1 MKAILVIDMPKRCED
16 CPCWRYMKCFT
27 ALDGKTY
34 HNWCKALIDPNSDDT
49 GSKGMM
55 TEEQAKNKPSWCPLK
70 PIPQK
75 AINDE
80 RPTDKSIIDHS
91 FCEGWNACID
101 EILGETDD

>member
-1 MKAILVIDMPKRCED
+1 MKVILVIDMPEEYLKMID
-16 CPCWRYMKCFT
+16 SY
-27 ALDGKTY
+27 DGNKIVDIGFNFDEQDGWTF
-34 HNWCKALIDPNSDDT
+34 ARS
-49 GSKGMM
+49 MM
-55 TEEQAKNKPSWCPLK
+55 SSIKPM
-70 PIPQK
+70 PQK